1 MKKRIKVLQ
10 LHPDFNVKVNDISDL
25 AEQIIK
31 ALPKDNFEVTS
42 AYLSKSPK
50 ANQKESIADHS
61 FYFNLPERAMKGL
74 RIAALWRLYQHLKE
88 QKYDVII
95 CNRFKTISMLLLL
108 QRMVKTPLCIG
119 VSHVIG
125 EYDRKYRQLQIKV
138 LSNKNWH
145 FIGVSQAVQ
154 NYLIQLQCGFTHE
167 NTSAIPNAIDAEKAD
182 LLQLDRATAR
192 ERLGLPINA
201 KIIGTIG
208 QLFPRKGHRF
218 LIEAL
223 FKIRNQHPNA
233 HIAIIGRGQEESNL
247 KSLISE
253 LGLANQVHLLGFKEN
268 ALQFVK
274 GFDIWAMP
282 SLKEGLPLALLEGI
296 SGHLPVI
303 ASDIP
308 EMHDI
313 VESVGGMLF
322 KPGDVVQLADCL
334 SNYLSLDR
342 DVLQQLGDN
351 AFNALNERH
360 SIKAYRE
367 QYLGL
372 ILQHL
377 NKK

>member
-31 ALPKDNFEVTS
+31 ALPKDDFEVTS

-50 ANQKESIADHS
+50 ANQAQSVADHS
-61 FYFNLPERAMKGL
+61 VYFNLPEQAMKGL
-74 RIAALWRLYQHLKE
+74 RIVALWKLYQHLKE
-88 QKYDVII
+88 KKYDIII

-108 QRMVKTPLCIG
+108 QRVIRLPLCIG
-119 VSHVIG
+119 ISHVIG
-125 EYDRKYRQLQIKV
+125 EYDRKYRQLQIKI
-138 LSNKNWH
+138 LSNKSWH
-145 FIGVSQAVQ
+145 FIGVSEAVR
-154 NYLIQLQCGFTHE
+154 NYLIQLQCGFTHK
-167 NTSAIPNAIDAEKAD
+167 NTSAISNAIDAVKAD
-182 LLQLDRATAR
+182 AAQLNRTTAR
-192 ERLGLPINA
+192 EKLGLPMDA
-201 KIIGTIG
+201 KVIGTIG

-218 LIEAL
+218 LVEAL

-247 KSLISE
+247 KSLIKE
-253 LGLANQVHLLGFKEN
+253 FGLTNQVHLLGFREN

-274 GFDIWAMP
+274 AFDIWAMP

-313 VESVGGMLF
+313 VESVGGLLF
-322 KPGDVVQLADCL
+322 KPGDIVQLADCL
-334 SNYLSLDR
+334 DCYLSLDE
-342 DVLQQLGDN
+342 DALKKLGDN
-351 AFNALNERH
+351 AFNALIESH
-360 SIKAYRE
+360 SIERYRE
-367 QYLGL
+367 QYLSL
-372 ILQHL
+372 ITQRL
-377 NKK
+377 NK

>member
-1 MKKRIKVLQ
+1 MKNKIKVLQ

-31 ALPKDNFEVTS
+31 ALPKTDFEVTS

-50 ANQKESIADHS
+50 ENQAQSIADHS
-61 FYFNLPERAMKGL
+61 VYFNLPEQSMKGL
-74 RIAALWRLYQHLKE
+74 RIIALWKLYQHLKE

-119 VSHVIG
+119 ISHVIG
-125 EYDRKYRQLQIKV
+125 EYDRKYRQLQIKG

-167 NTSAIPNAIDAEKAD
+167 NTTAIPNAIDAVKAD
-182 LLQLDRATAR
+182 LSQLERNTAR
-192 ERLGLPINA
+192 VKLGLPIDA

-233 HIAIIGRGQEESNL
+233 HIAIIGKGQEESKL
-247 KSLISE
+247 KALINE
-253 LGLANQVHLLGFKEN
+253 LGLADQVHLLGFREN

-274 GFDIWAMP
+274 AFDIWAMP

-313 VESVGGMLF
+313 VQSVGGLLF
-322 KPGDVVQLADCL
+322 KPGDINQLADCL
-334 SNYLSLDR
+334 NNYLSLDK
-342 DVLQQLGDN
+342 DILEQLGHH
-351 AFNALNERH
+351 AFNVLINSH
-360 SIKAYRE
+360 SIERYRE
-367 QYLGL
+367 QYLNL
-372 ILQHL
+372 ISQRI
-377 NKK
+377 NQ